1 MGTLVSVVVNIGLVA
16 IFVYVMRQK
25 NFLSFFQGGRWW
37 LTWLAIGII
46 TLMDEITSVF
56 YAHAEAYAAIGSKA
70 MIYIALTSILIR
82 FLSTRMVEIGEIL
95 EVNGLRG
102 GGVYSFSYL
111 VLGPSASF
119 IAVSSI
125 LVDYVLTAVLSTVS
139 AINNGTSFLE
149 IGWELKY
156 LLMFSVIWGITFLNI
171 LGIKENA
178 KFTFWIFILA
188 SFVLVNLVM
197 GGIINFDA
205 EATRKLGE
213 GVNSFVNDF
222 KIGNIFDSYYM
233 VIIGVGSC
241 ILAYSG
247 IESVL
252 QTASLVRSWKEIKKA
267 YLFLALTVGIVTPLI
282 GLLALTSKVDINSH
296 SEDFITQFA
305 AIVHGPVFG
314 YIVGGIASIT
324 LIMAVNTAMVASAEL
339 IEKIAEKYNYLW
351 LIQFNKRQ
359 SLYRIHIMN
368 AIFYSF
374 ILVITGGQQRMLAHM
389 YAIGLVASFC
399 INTFSLLKYR
409 YSKGTKEITY
419 HTSRTGT
426 LILFV
431 ILLSTFIFIFI
442 TKPAG
447 AILWL
452 IVTVIVLIGGL
463 LIYKKR
469 APEIPRRKLTHSPM
483 DVIFAIAESTSERVH
498 ILFRRPNEKDFHT
511 IGNDSIYISFY
522 TPRLEEPESTVANH
536 FWLSI
541 QKRTGLFEMIYGL
554 LETLQ
559 YEVEPDKK
567 ITIHF
572 GWPSSSWID
581 RISIGF
587 MIFKLMRLPRRFPK
601 FDFVIE
607 HLMNG
612 KPAAAK

>member
-1 MGTLVSVVVNIGLVA
+1 MDTLVSVVVNIGLIA
-16 IFVYVMRQK
+16 IFIYVMRQK
-25 NFLSFFQGGRWW
+25 NYLSFFQGGRWW

-46 TLMDEITSVF
+46 TLMDEITSIF

-70 MIYIALTSILIR
+70 IVYIALTSILIR

-102 GGVYSFSYL
+102 GGVYSFAYL

-119 IAVSSI
+119 VAVSSI

-139 AINNGTSFLE
+139 AINNGTSFLG
-149 IGWELKY
+149 IGTEVKY
-156 LLMFSVIWGITFLNI
+156 VLMFAVIWGITFLNI

-188 SFVLVNLVM
+188 AFVLVNLIL
-197 GGIINFDA
+197 GGILNFDA
-205 EATRKLGE
+205 GATEKLGQ
-213 GVNSFVNDF
+213 GVNSFINDF
-222 KIGNIFDSYYM
+222 KLGNILDSYYM

-252 QTASLVRSWKEIKKA
+252 QTASLVKSWKEIKKA
-267 YLFLALTVGIVTPLI
+267 YLFLALTVGIVTPLV
-282 GLLALTSKVDINSH
+282 GVLALTSNIDPNVH
-296 SEDFITQFA
+296 SQDLITQLGSV
-305 AIVHGPVFG
+305 VHGKMFG

-339 IEKIAEKYNYLW
+339 IEKIAEKYNYLG
-351 LIQFNKRQ
+351 LIKLNKRQ
-359 SLYRIHIMN
+359 SLYKIHIMN
-368 AIFYSF
+368 AAFYSF
-374 ILVITGGQQRMLAHM
+374 ILVITGGEQRTLAHM
-389 YAIGLVASFC
+389 YAVGLVASFC

-419 HTSRTGT
+419 HTSRIGT
-426 LILFV
+426 AILFV
-431 ILLSTFIFIFI
+431 ILLSTFIFIF
-442 TKPAG
+442 THKFEG
-447 AILWL
+447 AVLWL
-452 IVTVIVLIGGL
+452 IVTIIVLIGGL
-463 LIYKKR
+463 IIYRKR

-483 DVIFAIAESTSERVH
+483 DVIFAIAETNSEKVH
-498 ILFRRPNEKDFHT
+498 LYFRRPSEKDFHKV
-511 IGNDSIYISFY
+511 GEDSVYVSFY
-522 TPRLEEPESTVANH
+522 TPRLEEPEATIPNH
-536 FWLSI
+536 YWLSI
-541 QKRTGLFEMIYGL
+541 QKRMGLFDMIYGL
-554 LETLQ
+554 LQTLQ

-567 ITIHF
+567 IVLHF

-587 MIFKLMRLPRRFPK
+587 MIFKLMRLPKRFPM

-607 HLMNG
+607 YYN
-612 KPAAAK
+612 KKTAPAAV